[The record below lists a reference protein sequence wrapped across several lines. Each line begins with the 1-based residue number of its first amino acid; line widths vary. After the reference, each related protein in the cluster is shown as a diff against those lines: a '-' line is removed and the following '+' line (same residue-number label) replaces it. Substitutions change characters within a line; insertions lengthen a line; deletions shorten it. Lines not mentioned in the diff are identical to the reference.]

1 MANLCI
7 KTPSSAIQVLIFQLL
22 VLRPRPKAHTHIIE
36 TALEWIL
43 HCIVLLLF
51 GNIGLFVL
59 SRFHAFPFRA
69 LPPHAPCPAYGPH
82 CPLNKPQAPISQMHL
97 LFRPRISFLGP
108 DTNHKNQSLTQHHVL
123 SAQRLRQP
131 GNFSGFLLIDY
142 VNLNISNIS
151 FCLCPLLCQS
161 PY

>member
-1 MANLCI
+1 M
-7 KTPSSAIQVLIFQLL
+7 
-22 VLRPRPKAHTHIIE
+22 
-36 TALEWIL
+36 
-43 HCIVLLLF
+43 LLF

-108 DTNHKNQSLTQHHVL
+108 DTNHKNQSPTQHHVL
-123 SAQRLRQP
+123 SAHRLRQP
-131 GNFSGFLLIDY
+131 GFFSGFLLIDY
-142 VNLNISNIS
+142 VNLNISDIPTKAHEDTHKIQELAQAYYGTEGGAS
-151 FCLCPLLCQS
+151 
-161 PY
+161 